1 MVNGKAPETR
11 AAMSGCSNTKTAA
24 RGKVSSLK
32 KIKLS
37 SSQIEADNLV
47 AAALGVSGATLVP
60 TVPQSGAPMDGAG
73 GGGAVPH
80 LEPDEETH
88 LGFVKVKDKK
98 PEREKSKEG
107 SIDDEDDGRHPS
119 LVSRN
124 GAYQIVRAMKAMN
137 ATQRNE
143 VSALGFGL
151 LLQLNA
157 PKELPTKLCYWLA
170 DNFNPRTCDLI
181 LSDGDRLHVEAAD
194 VGVVLGLPS
203 GNITMERKTTS
214 NLTEEFKRMFSN
226 RHNNVTANAVIEK
239 MLSHVHG
246 GVWFKRLFLIAM
258 STCLIDVASNGYVPI
273 GLIGNFDNVDI
284 AKNLNWGT
292 FVMQCLVDHTM
303 AWQKTRDKYTGPIFF
318 LLLCFVYTGL
328 YVDRVEVFLRTVD
341 RTIPIMIGWTS
352 ERLYDRQKTEI
363 KHGGLGG
370 GHVVERFALPGPL
383 QREGAGVAERHGA
396 AQRSLD
402 DSNDRVSSGSG
413 SGHDNGMMFAK
424 NLLKQAKLVADAV
437 NGVVT
442 MVETAPPELY
452 DNVHFNKAVE
462 TIEKLLGCRITR
474 PTTYTQ
480 NAGKIS
486 MTQEDAAY
494 WADPVVMEMIIAV
507 EKSMPKKDRIVPY
520 CDDPPNFNLDISQ
533 GQRIVRESDSVTRE
547 YAEQGIETSIGVDG
561 EETAI
566 LGDAST
572 NALRET
578 RSMKAAKLKT
588 IVEDHIMSDDSDD
601 DSTDGENRE
610 KTGAEF
616 GEGADLGDEVRAV
629 DKATE
634 SVTLKGGDVSKEVNA
649 LVLWKD
655 STGDPD
661 KEMPKIDDGRAPAKS
676 ARTRTRSKKP
686 SPDLT
691 KGKGKCIA
699 DARKSDDDDDFMA
712 SDVPEQGRVVK
723 RKRSGS
729 GKSPFQS
736 RVIDG
741 SSYVL
746 KEHKELCFWIMNN
759 IDLSR
764 QEVVFGSTNDVDIQ
778 REEIISLG
786 AGVYV
791 KSTVID
797 VWCKILNAN
806 EALRAPT
813 SPCRFFVP
821 SSACAF
827 CVYGCP
833 KEWEMKD
840 RQSIFDDHLREAIEQ
855 VDGLKVENV
864 DMFFFPI
871 CESNH
876 YYIICFDL
884 KLQRSEIIDN
894 STSGESEPV
903 NVHYSNIPASLG
915 MMVKTFLESEG
926 LGKKVQFL
934 SNLNYDRLK
943 MTWRDDKN
951 EVDCGVYVMR
961 HMETYMGGSL
971 RGWKCGL
978 SKNNSRQM
986 KALRAKYAAT
996 ILGSDMNIHRVRVVS
1011 DAKKYFAESVR
1022 TDPIGVDQLLVVRA
1036 SGAQL

>member
-1 MVNGKAPETR
+1 MVKGKDPETR
-11 AAMSGCSNTKTAA
+11 APITGCSKTKTAA
-24 RGKVSSLK
+24 RGKVTSLK

-37 SSQIEADNLV
+37 SSQIEADNRV
-47 AAALGVSGATLVP
+47 ATTVVEAGATLVP
-60 TVPQSGAPMDGAG
+60 TVPQSG
-73 GGGAVPH
+73 VPD

-88 LGFVKVKDKK
+88 LGSVKLKDKK
-98 PEREKSKEG
+98 PGPEKSKEE
-107 SIDDEDDGRHPS
+107 SSDDEDDEKHPS

-226 RHNNVTANAVIEK
+226 RNNNFTANSVIEK
-239 MLSHVHG
+239 MLTHEHG
-246 GVWFKRLFLIAM
+246 GVWFRRLFLIAM
-258 STCLIDVASNGYVPI
+258 STCLMDVTSNGYVPI
-273 GLIGNFDNVDI
+273 ALIGNFDNVDI
-284 AKNLNWGT
+284 ARNLNWGT

-318 LLLCFVYTGL
+318 LLGL

-341 RTIPIMIGWTS
+341 RTIPTMIGWTS

-363 KHGGLGG
+363 KHGGLRG

-383 QREGAGVAERHGA
+383 QREGPGVAQRTGA

-402 DSNDRVSSGSG
+402 GSNDRVSSGSG
-413 SGHDNGMMFAK
+413 SGHDNGMIYAK
-424 NLLKQAKLVADAV
+424 KLLKQAKLVADAV

-442 MVETAPPELY
+442 MVESAPPELY
-452 DNVHFNKAVE
+452 DNVHFNKGIE
-462 TIEKLLGCRITR
+462 TIEQLLGCRIAR
-474 PTTYTQ
+474 PTGYTQ

-494 WADPVVMEMIIAV
+494 WGDPVVMEMIEAV
-507 EKSMPKKDRIVPY
+507 ENSMPKKDRIVPY

-533 GQRIVRESDSVTRE
+533 GPRIVREGDSVKGG
-547 YAEQGIETSIGVDG
+547 YAEQEIETSISVDG

-566 LGDAST
+566 LGDGST
-572 NALRET
+572 DALRET
-578 RSMKAAKLKT
+578 RSMKAAKLKS
-588 IVEDHIMSDDSDD
+588 IDEDHIMSDDSDD
-601 DSTDGENRE
+601 VSTDGENRE
-610 KTGAEF
+610 KTVAEM
-616 GEGADLGDEVRAV
+616 GEGAGLQDEVRAV

-634 SVTLKGGDVSKEVNA
+634 SVTLKGGDVSKEVN
-649 LVLWKD
+649 VLELAKD
-655 STGDPD
+655 STGVPD
-661 KEMPKIDDGRAPAKS
+661 KEMPKIDDGCAPAKS
-676 ARTRTRSKKP
+676 ATTRTRAKRP

-691 KGKGKCIA
+691 KEKGKCIA
-699 DARKSDDDDDFMA
+699 DAKGPDDDDDFMA
-712 SDVPEQGRVVK
+712 RDVPEQGRVVK
-723 RKRSGS
+723 RKRSGT

-741 SSYVL
+741 RLYVL
-746 KEHKELCFWIMNN
+746 KEHKELCFWIMDN

-764 QEVVFGSTNDVDIQ
+764 QEVVFASTNDVDIQ

-786 AGVYV
+786 AGSYV

-827 CVYGCP
+827 CVYGFP
-833 KEWEMKD
+833 EEWEMKD
-840 RQSIFDDHLREAIEQ
+840 RQPIFDDHLKEAIEQ
-855 VDGLKVENV
+855 VDGLKVENI
-864 DMFFFPI
+864 DMLFFPI
-871 CESNH
+871 CQSNH

-894 STSGESEPV
+894 STSGESKPV
-903 NVHYSNIPASLG
+903 DVHYSNIPASLG
-915 MMVKTFLESEG
+915 MMVKTFLESQG
-926 LGKKVQFL
+926 LCKKVEFL

-951 EVDCGVYVMR
+951 KVDCGVYVMR

-971 RGWKCGL
+971 RGWKSGL

-1011 DAKKYFAESVR
+1011 EAKKYYTEKYR

-1036 SGAQL
+1036 AGAQL